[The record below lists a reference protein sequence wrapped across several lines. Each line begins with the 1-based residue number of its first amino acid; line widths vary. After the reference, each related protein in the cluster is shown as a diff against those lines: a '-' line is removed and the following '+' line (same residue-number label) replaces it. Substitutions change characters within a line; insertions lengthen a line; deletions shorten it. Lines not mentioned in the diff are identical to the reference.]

1 MYSEVCIVMFVTFL
15 LLRLGETKGFNL
27 NTKEIAKLI
36 EEGKSQYNLLEQR
49 GNIPRYGLCWKSAV
63 VSLHEGCRRLTEN
76 AQTDVALK
84 FTDCFLKMSG
94 HESYECENYPVR
106 ADCIKNMPDRAFNA
120 FTEFY
125 THVYNICFFLQSQ
138 IWHEETE
145 RTIDRLFASSA
156 HITEQLEEAEEVQT
170 MLLQQQRES
179 MAVQQ
184 ELLSNGLSLSEV
196 LHTSQINLQVIMQ
209 EFRTSTSEQKKMLFD
224 VFDRLTS
231 LHDWAVGEISW
242 FDTVVFYI
250 SSIIAMYVITAT
262 PRTHDARIWVFLIL
276 TLNAVIERVVV
287 NQFLQ
292 ANVDQPEMFNKNLYW
307 WIWQCRKVM
316 FSICT
321 ILIAIAVYQYCDYN
335 AVNHQLLL
343 KIQKQ
348 NMEVI
353 NFLEKIRN
361 TGNDLDPKITL
372 GNKVVQVSHAQLL
385 ESATLAEE
393 RNVLPRIK
401 LHTNTKALSPA
412 PSSVS
417 TDTEASDANSKKKRE
432 PSRRLVELQVRSIHY
447 NLRSM
452 STTPPNTWRETV

>member
-1 MYSEVCIVMFVTFL
+1 MAMCVTVI
-15 LLRLGETKGFNL
+15 LLRLGETKRFNAE
-27 NTKEIAKLI
+27 TKEIAKLI
-36 EEGKSQYNLLEQR
+36 EEGRSQYNLLEQR
-49 GNIPRYGLCWKSAV
+49 GNIPHYGLCWKSAV
-63 VSLHEGCRRLTEN
+63 VSLHEGCRHLTEN

-94 HESYECENYPVR
+94 HESYECANYPVR
-106 ADCIKNMPDRAFNA
+106 ADCIKNMPDRAFNV

-125 THVYNICFFLQSQ
+125 THVYNICFYLQSQ

-145 RTIDRLFASSA
+145 RTIDRLSASSA
-156 HITEQLEEAEEVQT
+156 RVTEQLEEAEQVQT

-179 MAVQQ
+179 MSVQQ
-184 ELLSNGLSLSEV
+184 ELLNNGLSLSEV
-196 LHTSQINLQVIMQ
+196 FHTSQSKLQEMMQ
-209 EFRTSTSEQKKMLFD
+209 EFRTSTSEQKKMLFE
-224 VFDRLTS
+224 VFDRLTY
-231 LHDWAVGEISW
+231 LHAWAVGEISW

-250 SSIIAMYVITAT
+250 SSIIGLYIVTST
-262 PRTHDARIWVFLIL
+262 PRTHNARIWVFFVT

-292 ANVDQPEMFNKNLYW
+292 ANIDQPEMLNNNLYW

-316 FSICT
+316 LSICT
-321 ILIAIAVYQYCDYN
+321 VLIAIAVYQYCDYN

-353 NFLEKIRN
+353 NYLEEIKN

-372 GNKVVQVSHAQLL
+372 GNKLIPVSDAPLL
-385 ESATLAEE
+385 EPATLAEE
-393 RNVLPRIK
+393 RNVLTRIK
-401 LHTNTKALSPA
+401 LHTKTKAPSPT

-417 TDTEASDANSKKKRE
+417 ADTEESDANIKKKQE
-432 PSRRLVELQVRSIHY
+432 PLRRLVELQIRGVRY
-447 NLRSM
+447 NLRSTPTTLS
-452 STTPPNTWRETV
+452 STWKETV

>member
-1 MYSEVCIVMFVTFL
+1 MVLFVTFIH
-15 LLRLGETKGFNL
+15 LRLGETKRFNAA
-27 NTKEIAKLI
+27 TKEIAKLI
-36 EEGKSQYNLLEQR
+36 EEGRSQYNLLEQR

-63 VSLHEGCRRLTEN
+63 VSLHEGCRHLTEN

-106 ADCIKNMPDRAFNA
+106 ADCIKNMPDRAFNV

-125 THVYNICFFLQSQ
+125 THVYNICFYLQSQ

-145 RTIDRLFASSA
+145 RTIDRLSASSA
-156 HITEQLEEAEEVQT
+156 HVTKQLEEAEQVQT
-170 MLLQQQRES
+170 ILLQQQRES
-179 MAVQQ
+179 MSVQQ

-196 LHTSQINLQVIMQ
+196 FHTSQSKLQEMMQ
-209 EFRTSTSEQKKMLFD
+209 EFRTSTSEQKKMLFE

-231 LHDWAVGEISW
+231 LHAWAVGEISW

-250 SSIIAMYVITAT
+250 SSIIAMYVVTST
-262 PRTHDARIWVFLIL
+262 PRTHNARIWVFLVV

-287 NQFLQ
+287 NQFLR
-292 ANVDQPEMFNKNLYW
+292 ANIDQPDMFNKSLDW

-316 FSICT
+316 LSICT

-353 NFLEKIRN
+353 NYLEEIRN

-372 GNKVVQVSHAQLL
+372 GNKLVPVSDPPLL
-385 ESATLAEE
+385 EPATLAEE
-393 RNVLPRIK
+393 RNVLARLK
-401 LHTNTKALSPA
+401 LHTKTKAPSPT

-417 TDTEASDANSKKKRE
+417 ADTEESDANIKKKLE
-432 PSRRLVELQVRSIHY
+432 PSRRLVELQIRGVRY
-447 NLRSM
+447 NLRSTP
-452 STTPPNTWRETV
+452 TTLSSTWREAV

>member
-1 MYSEVCIVMFVTFL
+1 MVMFVTVL
-15 LLRLGETKGFNL
+15 LLRLGETKRFNAE
-27 NTKEIAKLI
+27 TKEIAKLI
-36 EEGKSQYNLLEQR
+36 EEGRSQYNLLEQR

-63 VSLHEGCRRLTEN
+63 VSLHEGCRHLTEN

-84 FTDCFLKMSG
+84 FTDCFLEMSG
-94 HESYECENYPVR
+94 HESYECANYPVR
-106 ADCIKNMPDRAFNA
+106 ADCIKNMPDRAFNV

-125 THVYNICFFLQSQ
+125 THVYNICFYLQSQ

-145 RTIDRLFASSA
+145 RTVDRLSASSA
-156 HITEQLEEAEEVQT
+156 HVTKQLEEAEQIQT

-179 MAVQQ
+179 MSVQQ

-196 LHTSQINLQVIMQ
+196 FHTSQRNLQEIMQ
-209 EFRTSTSEQKKMLFD
+209 EFRTSTSEQKKMLFE

-231 LHDWAVGEISW
+231 LHAWAVGEISW

-250 SSIIAMYVITAT
+250 STIIAMYVVTST
-262 PRTHDARIWVFLIL
+262 PRTHSARDWVFLVV

-292 ANVDQPEMFNKNLYW
+292 ANIDQPEMFNKSLYW
-307 WIWQCRKVM
+307 WIWQCRKVLL
-316 FSICT
+316 SVCT
-321 ILIAIAVYQYCDYN
+321 LLIAFAVYQYCDYN

-353 NFLEKIRN
+353 NYLEGIRN
-361 TGNDLDPKITL
+361 TGNDLDPKRTL
-372 GNKVVQVSHAQLL
+372 VNQLVPVSDTPLL
-385 ESATLAEE
+385 EPATLAAE
-393 RNVLPRIK
+393 RNVLARLK
-401 LHTNTKALSPA
+401 LHTKTEVPSPT

-417 TDTEASDANSKKKRE
+417 ADTEESDANIKKKRG
-432 PSRRLVELQVRSIHY
+432 PSRRLVELQIRGVRY
-447 NLRSM
+447 NLRSSPTTLS
-452 STTPPNTWRETV
+452 STWGETV